1 MSSQYYENMRVY
13 KDFIHL
19 LADQNT
25 VNKTSGI
32 SK

>member
-1 MSSQYYENMRVY
+1 MSSQYYENMMVY

-19 LADQNT
+19 SADKDT